1 MLALLSFLAFG
12 QNANPLETF
21 LPADALS
28 LAGVSADS
36 FVNRDEPLRFVLVG
50 ADFDV
55 TDPGDIQLRINGSV
69 VTRDQ
74 LRLTSSVITV
84 VNALADGKN
93 EISFKAYDTVGRPL
107 YYNATLWAGTARL
120 RVELVRPD
128 GSPFTEAAA
137 ITVAVGDDAS
147 ARAQGTTNTGTLE
160 LRNVPAGRL
169 SITAISGAKR
179 SAVGISGTQRV
190 VRLVL

>member
-93 EISFKAYDTVGRPL
+93 EISFKAYDTAGRPL